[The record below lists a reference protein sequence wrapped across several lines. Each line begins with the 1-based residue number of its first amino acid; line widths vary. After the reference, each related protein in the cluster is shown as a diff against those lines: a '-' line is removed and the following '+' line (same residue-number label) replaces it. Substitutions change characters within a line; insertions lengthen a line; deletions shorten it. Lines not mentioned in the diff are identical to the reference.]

1 MSYHVS
7 EVIDMTDDD
16 KTREELSAKLAEA
29 VRNSK
34 IPAITDP
41 KEAEKYLLEH
51 GDDSYDVKEQDTS
64 HLKK

>member
-1 MSYHVS
+1 MSYNVD
-7 EVIDMTDDD
+7 EVIGMTDDD

-34 IPAITDP
+34 IPAITDS

-51 GDDSYDVKEQDTS
+51 GDDSYDAREQDST
-64 HLKK
+64 HLQS